1 MQGLGGLVRTP
12 GLLGESGEVLEGI
25 ELGNGGGPA
34 SWSFVESRVGGSEEG
49 KPGRGRGVE
58 WGSAGAGHL
67 GRSEAVSPLTTVEIK
82 AKVRRWG

>member
-34 SWSFVESRVGGSEEG
+34 S
-49 KPGRGRGVE
+49 
-58 WGSAGAGHL
+58 
-67 GRSEAVSPLTTVEIK
+67 
-82 AKVRRWG
+82 